1 MNLRQKSKP
10 KQKQKLD
17 DFLLMIKGNPHSN
30 RIVISLD
37 FKSEGLTTEYLNAYL
52 LATVEAVERFRKNMC
67 SESSEDWMKKNFP
80 HYAREIERR
89 KTSSYVA

>member
-1 MNLRQKSKP
+1 MKQKSKP
-10 KQKQKLD
+10 IQKQKLD
-17 DFLLMIKGNPHSN
+17 DFLLTIKGNPHNN
-30 RIVISLD
+30 RIRINLD

-52 LATVEAVERFRKNMC
+52 LATVEAVEKFRENMC

-89 KTSSYVA
+89 KSSSYVA